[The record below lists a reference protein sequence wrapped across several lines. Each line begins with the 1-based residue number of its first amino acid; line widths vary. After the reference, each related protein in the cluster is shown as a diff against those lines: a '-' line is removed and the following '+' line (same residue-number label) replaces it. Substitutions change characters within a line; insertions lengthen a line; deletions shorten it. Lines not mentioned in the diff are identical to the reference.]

1 MAKWLNKLNVL
12 FNSRTNSY
20 DFGVDFNHVF
30 LNESNES
37 NNTTITDTLKNFYNK
52 CQTFF
57 KQRMFMLYS
66 TSVKVPPTESTIMEW
81 YCVEGAGWDTK
92 IDTTVIPTTESNN
105 G

>member
-1 MAKWLNKLNVL
+1 MEKWLNRLNVL
-12 FNSRTNSY
+12 FNGRTNSY

-30 LNESNES
+30 LNESDG
-37 NNTTITDTLKNFYNK
+37 NNNTITDTLKNFYDK

-66 TSVKVPPTESTIMEW
+66 TSAIVPPTGSTIMEW
-81 YCVEGAGWDTK
+81 YCAGGTGLDTK
-92 IDTTVIPTTESNN
+92 IDTTIILPTEPNN

>member
-1 MAKWLNKLNVL
+1 MEKWLNKLNVI
-12 FNSRTNSY
+12 FNSITNSY

-37 NNTTITDTLKNFYNK
+37 NNTTITDTLKNFYDK

-66 TSVKVPPTESTIMEW
+66 TSTAILPTESTIMEW
-81 YCVEGAGWDTK
+81 YCAGGTGLDTK
-92 IDTTVIPTTESNN
+92 IDTAIFLPPESNN